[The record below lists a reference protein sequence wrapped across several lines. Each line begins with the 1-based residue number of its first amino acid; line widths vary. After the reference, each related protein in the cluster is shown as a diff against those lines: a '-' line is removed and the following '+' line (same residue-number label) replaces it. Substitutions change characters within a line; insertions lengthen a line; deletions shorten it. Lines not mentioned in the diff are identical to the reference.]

1 MSRKTRKLIWS
12 VPLVAV
18 FAVVGALVAFGALGL
33 GGVFADD
40 LADAPMNLDVA
51 AADGSA
57 GRTTL
62 VLTWEAPAS
71 GAPDMYRIDRS
82 NDNDKW
88 KYLTSVS
95 GTTLTHTDA
104 TVGGVFDTGRTRY
117 YRVLA
122 VNMGHGMDMDYG
134 AGAVSTSESATTDPI
149 TVPHQV
155 KPFDADGNGP
165 ETIDLMWTVPDDGGS
180 DILGYC
186 IRAWPTGTIAD
197 PIEAITEE
205 NCTRRVLCQQG
216 PGKRLPRGSTAPV
229 TELLTTRL
237 VAYHSHSARDQL
249 YPQGPPGECKSG
261 ATRSMP

>member
-12 VPLVAV
+12 APLVAV

-40 LADAPMNLDVA
+40 LADAPMNLNVA

-82 NDNDKW
+82 KDNNKW
-88 KYLTSVS
+88 NYLTAVS
-95 GTTLTHTDA
+95 GTTLTYTDDK
-104 TVGGVFDTGRTRY
+104 VPGKFDTGTPRY
-117 YRVLA
+117 YRVFA
-122 VNMGHGMDMDYG
+122 VGMRHGMDMDYG

-149 TVPHQV
+149 TVPEQV

-165 ETIDLMWTVPDDGGS
+165 EAIDLTWTVPDDGGS
-180 DILGYC
+180 EILGYC
-186 IRAWPTGTIAD
+186 IRVWPTGTSVA
-197 PIEAITEE
+197 PTAISQD
-205 NCTRRVLCQQG
+205 NCTTEFFTNG
-216 PGKRLPRGSTAPV
+216 AGGSAGDYRA
-229 TELLTTRL
+229 TER
-237 VAYHSHSARDQL
+237 
-249 YPQGPPGECKSG
+249 E
-261 ATRSMP
+261 